1 MKITHRGPAD
11 ADLSQLVQNDKAIG
25 QAKRGGEQKT
35 ESATGS
41 SKVQISQAARELQK
55 IAELGRTGDQ
65 LRANKVQQIKDQID
79 QGTYKPDPIEVA
91 KSIVRTEVSSL
102 LEKK

>member
-25 QAKRGGEQKT
+25 QAKRSADAKVGESS
-35 ESATGS
+35 ES

-55 IAELGRTGDQ
+55 IAELGRTGDD
-65 LRANKVQQIKDQID
+65 LRAQKVRQIKEQIE
-79 QGTYKPDPIEVA
+79 QGTYKPDPVEVA
-91 KSIVRTEVSSL
+91 KSILRSNVSSL
-102 LEKK
+102 LEDK